1 MYQEKGILMLDVQ
14 EPELLSYLG
23 LPFDADKSLIKKR
36 FRELCKTYHPD
47 DGGDIDKF
55 IELMDMM
62 KRYDTKN

>member
-1 MYQEKGILMLDVQ
+1 MLDVQ

-36 FRELCKTYHPD
+36 FRKLCKTYHPD